1 MVRKICCIFMA
12 IIVIG
17 MCGCVIKIEKTDET
31 ETGSS
36 ENTSKVVNTEKKKYE
51 LNERQI
57 EILESV
63 GLPGNYTEL
72 TISQKR
78 AIKEIEE
85 LLEVLE
91 SKYNIGFKYDGY
103 VAASPIEYA
112 SLDAYAENNS
122 FDLVTITKIVK
133 EGEVTYKD
141 NYMAVCVRDY
151 YEEYIRDYFVKALD
165 TENIKVHSSIG
176 DTLIDEVPKQYEE
189 LDGKVG
195 SSNIIFIDGN
205 SCSDE
210 QLGQVLSGFKEW
222 IEEHNLMSFNQI
234 IRLKEDYFGEVN
246 RYNYGDYL
254 SDDYYISRD
263 DCNSD

>member
-1 MVRKICCIFMA
+1 MA

-17 MCGCVIKIEKTDET
+17 VSGCMTIKKVSESDTNN
-31 ETGSS
+31 S
-36 ENTSKVVNTEKKKYE
+36 ENTIKVVNTEKKKYE

-72 TISQKR
+72 TISQKH

-122 FDLVTITKIVK
+122 LDLVTITKIVK

-141 NYMAVCVRDY
+141 NYMAVCIRDD

-165 TENIKVHSSIG
+165 TENIKVNSSIG

-195 SSNIIFIDGN
+195 SSNIIFIN
-205 SCSDE
+205 CNNCSDE
-210 QLGQVLSGFKEW
+210 QLSQVMSGFKEW
-222 IEEHNLMSFNQI
+222 IREHNLPSLNQI
-234 IRLKEDYFGEVN
+234 IRLKEDYFWEVN
-246 RYNYGDYL
+246 RYNYLDYL
-254 SDDYYISRD
+254 SKEYYISRD
-263 DCNSD
+263 DCNID

>member
-1 MVRKICCIFMA
+1 MT
-12 IIVIG
+12 
-17 MCGCVIKIEKTDET
+17 IKKVSESDTNN
-31 ETGSS
+31 S
-36 ENTSKVVNTEKKKYE
+36 ENTIKVVNTEKKKYE

-72 TISQKR
+72 TISQKH

-122 FDLVTITKIVK
+122 LDLVTITKIVK

-141 NYMAVCVRDY
+141 NYMAVCIRDD

-165 TENIKVHSSIG
+165 TENIKVNSSIG

-195 SSNIIFIDGN
+195 SSNIIFIN
-205 SCSDE
+205 CNNCSDE
-210 QLGQVLSGFKEW
+210 QLSQVMSGFKEW
-222 IEEHNLMSFNQI
+222 IREHNLPSLNQI
-234 IRLKEDYFGEVN
+234 IRLKEDYFWEVN
-246 RYNYGDYL
+246 RYNYLDYL
-254 SDDYYISRD
+254 SKEYYISRD
-263 DCNSD
+263 DCNID

>member
-31 ETGSS
+31 ETDSS
-36 ENTSKVVNTEKKKYE
+36 EKTSKVVNTEKKKYE

-133 EGEVTYKD
+133 EGEVTYED
-141 NYMAVCVRDY
+141 NYMAVCVRDG
-151 YEEYIRDYFVKALD
+151 YEEYIRDYFVKQLN
-165 TENIKVHSSIG
+165 TENIKVYSNIG
-176 DTLIDEVPKQYEE
+176 ETMLDEVPEKYEE

-195 SSNIIFIDGN
+195 ASNMIFIDGN

-210 QLGQVLSGFKEW
+210 QLSQVLSGFKEW
-222 IEEHNLMSFNQI
+222 IEEHNLWSLNQI
-234 IRLKEDYFGEVN
+234 IRLKGSYFRIVN
-246 RYNYGDYL
+246 RYNFIDYL

>member
-1 MVRKICCIFMA
+1 MT
-12 IIVIG
+12 
-17 MCGCVIKIEKTDET
+17 IKKVSESDTNN
-31 ETGSS
+31 S

-72 TISQKR
+72 TISQKH

-122 FDLVTITKIVK
+122 LDLVTITKIVK

-141 NYMAVCVRDY
+141 NYMAVCIRDD

-165 TENIKVHSSIG
+165 TENIKVNSSIG
-176 DTLIDEVPKQYEE
+176 DTLIDEVPKQYED

-195 SSNIIFIDGN
+195 SSNIIFIN
-205 SCSDE
+205 CNNCSDE
-210 QLGQVLSGFKEW
+210 QLSQVMSGFKEW
-222 IEEHNLMSFNQI
+222 IREHNLPSSNQI
-234 IRLKEDYFGEVN
+234 IRLKEDYFWEVN
-246 RYNYGDYL
+246 RYNYLDYL
-254 SDDYYISRD
+254 SKEYYISRD